1 MKYRSNEVAY
11 CIVMGSLA
19 SQEVTVICAVHEK
32 IDHNA
37 GIIYFYLAPG
47 MLSMMLSALT
57 VKVWWL

>member
-1 MKYRSNEVAY
+1 MPMWVSTLLLDLA
-11 CIVMGSLA
+11 IV
-19 SQEVTVICAVHEK
+19 TVHEK

-47 MLSMMLSALT
+47 MLSMTISALT